1 MPVHLQDSSRGF
13 RRGQRL
19 SRRCWP
25 TCPCLCSIVAVII
38 PALLLTQ
45 TNRTEARE
53 QAIYQLPESIV
64 QAWHFDQSLMELPA
78 DVIRIE
84 RDAIEQSLASS
95 VPDLLALEAN
105 LFFYN
110 VAGGTNVSMR
120 GFGEGSGLRSLI
132 LVDGQA
138 LNPMDMGRINWEQI
152 PLEAV
157 ESIEVLR
164 GGHNVLYGDKALS
177 GVIKIETRA
186 IGEDRLNLAGRLGSF
201 GTQQA
206 SVAAARAAGQT
217 WTVSGGLAREQSDGY
232 REHSATASRNGY
244 LKLDRNWNEADTLSL
259 RLAAGELDLTYP
271 GGLSLAEYQANP
283 RASSNLGD
291 EESFNRYATLS
302 LRASGQQDWGSWEV
316 LGGFDHNDVD
326 WTLGAGSYG
335 ANIQA
340 GFNLKPRLRYEFKG
354 WALVAGTDLL
364 LDQLEFTRYLDPSR
378 SLVLSEAELQQQRV
392 SPYLFIET
400 QLGERWTLSGGLRHE
415 WVRFEAENRSYVE
428 KQLQPTIPTIK
439 GPRPNP
445 DFKPVPDLDPAASY
459 QQQLREAGLSGEL
472 SLNFRLMEQLSL
484 WTGYDRAYRYPV
496 FDERAAYQ
504 GRELAQSV
512 ARDLEAESG
521 HQYELGVK
529 WRGGAHQ
536 IDLTCYHLRMENE
549 IIFDPT
555 VGRDDPTTPGN
566 GLNRNLGAVERTG
579 VDLAYY
585 YSAQSWGF
593 STALAGVNT
602 RMRAGIDGA
611 GVGQQVPL
619 VPSVIATSQLW
630 WQPGADLR
638 LRLIHRLVSQRYQGG
653 DFANDLPQVD
663 AYSLVHLQGELRLNP
678 LCRIFAKVDNVLNKR
693 YAESVYAG
701 AYYPGPGRSLQ
712 LGFRLDF

>member
-1 MPVHLQDSSRGF
+1 MPVLLQGSNHCL

-19 SRRCWP
+19 ARRCWP
-25 TCPCLCSIVAVII
+25 TRRYLCRIVAVIL
-38 PALLLTQ
+38 PTLLLTQ
-45 TNRTEARE
+45 TNCAETSE
-53 QAIYQLPESIV
+53 QAVYQLPESVV

-105 LFFYN
+105 LFFSN
-110 VAGGTNVSMR
+110 LAGHTNVSMR

-138 LNPMDMGRINWEQI
+138 LNPADMGRINWEQI
-152 PLEAV
+152 PLDAV

-186 IGEDRLNLAGRLGSF
+186 SGGDRLNLAGRLGSF

-206 SVAAARAAGQT
+206 SVAAARAAGRT
-217 WTVSGGLAREQSDGY
+217 WTVSGGRAREQSDGY
-232 REHSATASRNGY
+232 RDHSATATRNGY
-244 LKLDRNWNEADTLSL
+244 LKLDRNWNEAERLSL

-271 GGLSLAEYQANP
+271 GGLSLADYQAHP

-291 EESFNRYATLS
+291 EGSFNRYATLS
-302 LRASGQQDWGSWEV
+302 LRASGQRDWGNWEV

-326 WTLGAGSYG
+326 WTLGAGAYG
-335 ANIQA
+335 SNIQA
-340 GFNLKPRLRYEFKG
+340 SFNLKPRLRYEFKG

-364 LDQLEFTRYLDPSR
+364 RDQLDFTRYLDPSR
-378 SLVLSEAELQQQRV
+378 RLVLSEAELQQQRV
-392 SPYLFIET
+392 SPYLFSET

-415 WVRFEAENRSYVE
+415 WVRFAAENRSYVE

-445 DFKPVPDLDPAASY
+445 DFKQPPDLDPATAY
-459 QQQLREAGLSGEL
+459 QQHLRETGLSGEL
-472 SLNFRLMEQLSL
+472 SLNFRLTDQLSL
-484 WTGYDRAYRYPV
+484 WAGYDRAYRYPV

-512 ARDLEAESG
+512 AHDLEAETG

-529 WRGGAHQ
+529 WHGGAHQ
-536 IDLTCYHLRMENE
+536 IDVTCYHLRMENE

-579 VDLAYY
+579 SDLAYY
-585 YSAQSWGF
+585 YSAPSWGF
-593 STALAGVNT
+593 STALAGVHT

-611 GVGQQVPL
+611 GVDRQVPL
-619 VPSVIATSQLW
+619 VPSIIATSQLW
-630 WQPGADLR
+630 WQPDGDLR
-638 LRLIHRLVSQRYQGG
+638 LRLIHRWISERYQGG
-653 DFANDLPQVD
+653 DFANELPQVE
-663 AYSLVHLQGELRLNP
+663 AYSLVHLQGELRLNSQ
-678 LCRIFAKVDNVLNKR
+678 CRIFAKVDNVLNKR

-712 LGFRLDF
+712 LGLRLDF